1 MSTQA
6 KDQSIEGV
14 AKDFSLSLGQD
25 GVVYVTSATQ
35 TNGSFRAIQAVAD
48 TVFAALVARDWTG
61 TTAGLRLPAGTTI
74 FGDFTSF
81 TLTSG
86 KVVAFGS
93 ADPAGGCADADARVW
108 IYGVNGAWSSG
119 PRTLTRVADRHY
131 TFGDEVIIH
140 NGTAWEYYY
149 ERIDTGKV
157 SIEIVTGNQ
166 PWPWLVPWV
175 DFTAQKLCLP
185 PVYPAYRGG
194 DTIYTIGDRVSHNG
208 GNFVCIYN
216 AGSVGYGPFGGYLD
230 GTANGI
236 IYWLPE

>member
-61 TTAGLRLPAGTTI
+61 TTAGLALPAGTTI

-93 ADPAGGCADADARVW
+93 ADPAGGCADDVAQVLMTGENAIW
-108 IYGVNGAWSSG
+108 FYG
-119 PRTLTRVADRHY
+119 PRALSPIGYAPYGFETYQYRPNGNA
-131 TFGDEVIIH
+131 GDEVVRYDGSAWIYEN
-140 NGTAWEYYY
+140 NGG
-149 ERIDTGKV
+149 IG
-157 SIEIVTGNQ
+157 EIVRVYSNQ
-166 PWPWLVPWV
+166 PRPWLVAWPG
-175 DFTAQKLCLP
+175 FTATK
-185 PVYPAYRGG
+185 
-194 DTIYTIGDRVSHNG
+194 
-208 GNFVCIYN
+208 VC
-216 AGSVGYGPFGGYLD
+216 P
-230 GTANGI
+230 
-236 IYWLPE
+236 